1 MSGILLGKI
10 NNGIQYNSNIEN
22 NIKMIEQN
30 QAKQNFSK
38 PEYLNQFDD
47 LRFDSISNPVGEND
61 TYKTLLGINSYVKK
75 DLEIRDNYSYF
86 NSNDNG
92 TYNVISP
99 DQFTHNNMMP
109 NTTQRDVNKS
119 VDFSQRKLEIN

>member
-1 MSGILLGKI
+1 MSGILVGKI

-86 NSNDNG
+86 NSNENG
-92 TYNVISP
+92 TYNVVP
-99 DQFTHNNMMP
+99 DNQLTHNNNFYQTHKIYQTNNP
-109 NTTQRDVNKS
+109 
-119 VDFSQRKLEIN
+119 EIF